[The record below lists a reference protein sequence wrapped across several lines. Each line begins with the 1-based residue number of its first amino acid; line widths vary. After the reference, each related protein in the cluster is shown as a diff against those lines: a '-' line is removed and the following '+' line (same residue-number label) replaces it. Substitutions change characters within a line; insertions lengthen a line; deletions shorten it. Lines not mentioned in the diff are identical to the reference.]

1 LHKPTASSPN
11 THGAASPAHSRRPRP
26 RAVWLLGAGVLGL
39 HLMLL
44 QRAPGWLLA
53 SPARAA
59 QPAAERDRGAAPVPV
74 QLLPPPEP
82 AVARST
88 PTVAAAATAPIS
100 PPPPLRSAAPKPAR
114 TQTATARAESQQ
126 TLADTPSG
134 AEAGAPSSPAETPPV
149 AADPSVS
156 SLLASATSA
165 SDGLTATRAEPAQ
178 GLDVAPQSPP
188 SVRLDYRLER
198 GYVQGS
204 GVLEWR
210 NEGRRYR
217 LSLEGRLPLLGSI
230 FVQHSEGGFD
240 AAGLAPL
247 RHTEQRLRRSERA
260 VNFVRPGDG
269 SAPRI
274 TFSASTA
281 SLPLRP
287 GAQDRVSWMAQLAT
301 RLAGARR
308 LPTGSRL
315 EMDVASS
322 GGEVQHWVFVLQ
334 QIAADGSWHWR
345 RQSDHPNDTLA
356 EVWTDPALDHWPRRV
371 RLTESRGD
379 ALELTLR
386 QRQALP
392 P

>member
-1 LHKPTASSPN
+1 MHKPTSSSPN
-11 THGAASPAHSRRPRP
+11 TRGTAAPARSRRSRP

-44 QRAPGWLLA
+44 QQAPGWLFA
-53 SPARAA
+53 TPARAA
-59 QPAAERDRGAAPVPV
+59 QPAAERDRSAAPVPV
-74 QLLPPPEP
+74 QLLPSPEP
-82 AVARST
+82 AVTGST
-88 PTVAAAATAPIS
+88 PPAATVAAAPIS
-100 PPPPLRSAAPKPAR
+100 APPPRSTAPKPAR
-114 TQTATARAESQQ
+114 AQSPAVRAEPPR
-126 TLADTPSG
+126 TLASTTPG
-134 AEAGAPSSPAETPPV
+134 AEAGAPSSPAEAPPV
-149 AADPSVS
+149 AADLSGS
-156 SLLASATSA
+156 SLLASATSVA
-165 SDGLTATRAEPAQ
+165 DSLSAVRAEPAQ
-178 GLDVAPQSPP
+178 GLDAAPQPPP
-188 SVRLDYRLER
+188 SVRLDYHLER
-198 GYVQGS
+198 GFVQGS

-210 NEGRRYR
+210 NEGRHYR

-247 RHTEQRLRRSERA
+247 RHTEKRLRRSERA

-308 LPTGSRL
+308 LPAGSRL

-322 GGEVQHWVFVLQ
+322 SGEVQHWVFVLQ

-345 RQSDHPNDTLA
+345 RQSEHPNDTLA